1 MWSLARFAV
10 GSACSVCLTYF
21 VCQERGSPVCRAL
34 FNSPLHIFHIFPYF
48 SPLPPL
54 SSSLARLSL
63 PFRSQITHS
72 RSFSSRA
79 CGRVQSAVKE
89 KINLA
94 KGESGSD
101 RKSEIQRELDE
112 IRWQQSDGALN
123 RGEVLDQLK
132 ALQEGIKKKVR
143 QVYHVGSTG
152 FSWARATD

>member
-10 GSACSVCLTYF
+10 GSACSVFLTCF

-34 FNSPLHIFHIFPYF
+34 YNSPLHILPYF

-54 SSSLARLSL
+54 SSLLARLSL
-63 PFRSQITHS
+63 SFRSQITHS
-72 RSFSSRA
+72 PSFSSRA

-94 KGESGSD
+94 KGESGND
-101 RKSEIQRELDE
+101 RKSEIRRELDE

-152 FSWARATD
+152 FSWACATD